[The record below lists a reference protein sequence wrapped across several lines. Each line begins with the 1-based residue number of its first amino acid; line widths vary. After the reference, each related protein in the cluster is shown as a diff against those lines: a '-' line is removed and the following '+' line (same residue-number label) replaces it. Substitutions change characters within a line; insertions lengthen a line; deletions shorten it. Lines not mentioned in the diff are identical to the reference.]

1 MRSQLRL
8 LAVILPLAVI
18 TRYAL
23 FEDAAEFQR
32 F

>member
-8 LAVILPLAVI
+8 LVVILPLAVI
-18 TRYAL
+18 TRYTL
-23 FEDAAEFQR
+23 LEDVAEFQR